1 MLLYLHR
8 NIICNDCVSVRFFQN
23 STSKKKMPF
32 LLLATKEGAKE
43 KPAKQAKQEKKKPAK
58 PKKPKVQSEN
68 SASVAAAS
76 AAMAAPKGIVCL
88 FP

>member
-1 MLLYLHR
+1 MIVTLFVPQQVKT
-8 NIICNDCVSVRFFQN
+8 CQQV
-23 STSKKKMPF
+23 KKMPF

-43 KPAKQAKQEKKKPAK
+43 KPAKQVKQEKKKPAK

-88 FP
+88 IP